1 MRRNSRWP
9 WNPMAPAPAV
19 AFGGQTDTYR
29 RTCQLAWLQGR
40 ALPRHTAE
48 VCSGLSPGSPWQ
60 TLDSRTFPLIGPPF
74 NKIKRQREL
83 TVLPCLLFTS
93 GPHCLG
99 TSVPPGL
106 SLVCKIQQS
115 QMCRA
120 VGWRTEET
128 EAHKIQFL
136 NFSRFCCFLPSL
148 FQCALSTLNALRAF
162 QHRGQSPRSPCHKK
176 YFLCHFPVS
185 HTPGRKTRSRDEAR
199 PYKAQG
205 RSMYNYFIS
214 IQQAI
219 QHFISNL

>member
-1 MRRNSRWP
+1 MALELHGSCPSCCLWWP
-9 WNPMAPAPAV
+9 NRHLEAHLPAGV
-19 AFGGQTDTYR
+19 ATGQGTASSHSGGVLR
-29 RTCQLAWLQGR
+29 PI
-40 ALPRHTAE
+40 PRQ
-48 VCSGLSPGSPWQ
+48 PWQ

-74 NKIKRQREL
+74 NKIKGQREL

-93 GPHCLG
+93 GSHFLG

-185 HTPGRKTRSRDEAR
+185 HTPGRMTRSRDEVR